1 MTSGTNSVLRY
12 HSGQGFSL
20 DIAAPSDTDLRE
32 EHPQIPILTSFTSRL
47 HRAELQASTATWNV
61 SHRQTHTAAGPE
73 TRLRLR
79 RLKSYLLLFIE
90 NVCNRIFATCNMMR
104 KAAISEAKF
113 VVLDH
118 TIMVMISH
126 TDHTLWSTEDCGR
139 SCRIATEY

>member
-73 TRLRLR
+73 TRLTQTIE
-79 RLKSYLLLFIE
+79 KLFI
-90 NVCNRIFATCNMMR
+90 TLHR
-104 KAAISEAKF
+104 KRMQQNF
-113 VVLDH
+113 RDV
-118 TIMVMISH
+118 
-126 TDHTLWSTEDCGR
+126 
-139 SCRIATEY
+139 